1 MQISSPKWTKPRPKP
16 LVVSESLFY
25 VVYYIKCKISILF
38 SSYFSD
44 SKMDGLDDALVH
56 QTKMHHESFLPISV
70 GTSSAKASAD
80 IVTFFALAASTL
92 KYYYHHYWTTRS
104 FSPVLLLSSLW
115 QQKTIQIKWK
125 TQWKKKFQCQRYIST
140 AHFHLQKKRSHF
152 WWLWPT
158 VLCLWAWM
166 LESPIRYTMIKVLVT
181 TGRLCAGNGCCS
193 ANLLSGNGLL

>member
-1 MQISSPKWTKPRPKP
+1 MTFLFVADFKPKVDETKAKATSGKRKP
-16 LVVSESLFY
+16 FLCSVL
-25 VVYYIKCKISILF
+25 KCKISILF

-125 TQWKKKFQCQRYIST
+125 TQWKKKFQWQRYITT
-140 AHFHLQKKRSHF
+140 AHFHL
-152 WWLWPT
+152 
-158 VLCLWAWM
+158 
-166 LESPIRYTMIKVLVT
+166 
-181 TGRLCAGNGCCS
+181 
-193 ANLLSGNGLL
+193 

>member
-1 MQISSPKWTKPRPKP
+1 MTFLFVADFKPKVDETKAKATSGKP
-16 LVVSESLFY
+16 SFFLLLLL
-25 VVYYIKCKISILF
+25 KCKIRIPF

-115 QQKTIQIKWK
+115 QQKNYTNQVENTVNKRSSSAARG
-125 TQWKKKFQCQRYIST
+125 TTT
-140 AHFHLQKKRSHF
+140 AHFHFWKLKGTVFESYSKMSHPPSQQKA
-152 WWLWPT
+152 
-158 VLCLWAWM
+158 VI
-166 LESPIRYTMIKVLVT
+166 ESTR
-181 TGRLCAGNGCCS
+181 GCVMT
-193 ANLLSGNGLL
+193 NLTKY

>member
-1 MQISSPKWTKPRPKP
+1 MTFLFVADFKPKVDETKAKATSGKRKP
-16 LVVSESLFY
+16 FLCSVL
-25 VVYYIKCKISILF
+25 KCKISILF

-125 TQWKKKFQCQRYIST
+125 TQWKKKFQCQRYITT
-140 AHFHLQKKRSHF
+140 AHFHLQKNWVIFGHF
-152 WWLWPT
+152 DPLWC
-158 VLCLWAWM
+158 VSG
-166 LESPIRYTMIKVLVT
+166 LE
-181 TGRLCAGNGCCS
+181 C
-193 ANLLSGNGLL
+193 

>member
-1 MQISSPKWTKPRPKP
+1 MTFLFVADFKPKVDETKAKATSGKP
-16 LVVSESLFY
+16 SFFLLLLL
-25 VVYYIKCKISILF
+25 KCKIRIPF

-104 FSPVLLLSSLW
+104 SSSSYSLCYCCHFW
-115 QQKTIQIKWK
+115 QQKLYKSSGKHSEQ
-125 TQWKKKFQCQRYIST
+125 KKFQCCQRYYYCTFSFLKT
-140 AHFHLQKKRSHF
+140 EKDSVLKLLKNVSPSHQKR
-152 WWLWPT
+152 WLRAQE
-158 VLCLWAWM
+158 VAW
-166 LESPIRYTMIKVLVT
+166 LIWR
-181 TGRLCAGNGCCS
+181 
-193 ANLLSGNGLL
+193 